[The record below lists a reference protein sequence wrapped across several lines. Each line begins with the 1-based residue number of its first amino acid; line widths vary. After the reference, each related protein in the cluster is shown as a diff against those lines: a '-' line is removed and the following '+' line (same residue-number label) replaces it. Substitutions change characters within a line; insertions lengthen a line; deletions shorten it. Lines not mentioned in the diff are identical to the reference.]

1 MVSNRLPRRE
11 GPPLSPHGQESRWH
25 VRARALHAVTRCPR
39 APWFGRAMATI
50 TRSVVS
56 GTRGRQLRPV
66 DRRRPLLTSGLA
78 RYSSASPWCL
88 CLRPLKRGGPVLR
101 WFESSWF
108 VSSRPF
114 EQCESNRPAAV
125 LAPHH
130 HRSCRASYKTA
141 SQTSALKLARCPAL
155 LPGVP
160 LRRNPRCR
168 SSPTRRPP
176 AAAFPLGAPP
186 LRRVRATSRP
196 TRSGRVEVP

>member
-1 MVSNRLPRRE
+1 MVSNRLPRRD
-11 GPPLSPHGQESRWH
+11 GQPLSPHGQEIRWR
-25 VRARALHAVTRCPR
+25 VRARALHAVARCPR
-39 APWFGRAMATI
+39 APWFSRAMATI

-88 CLRPLKRGGPVLR
+88 CPRLLKRGGPVLR
-101 WFESSWF
+101 WFESS
-108 VSSRPF
+108 RPF
-114 EQCESNRPAAV
+114 EQCESNRPASV

-130 HRSCRASYKTA
+130 RRSCRASCRTA
-141 SQTSALKLARCPAL
+141 SQTSARKLARCPVL

-160 LRRNPRCR
+160 LRRNPRCPP
-168 SSPTRRPP
+168 SPTRRPP
-176 AAAFPLGAPP
+176 AAAFPRGAPP
-186 LRRVRATSRP
+186 LRRVRATFRP